1 MRTKTKMIRI
11 EEQLYTRLAKA
22 AGSTSLTRF
31 VNELLDE
38 ALATRKNVELDK
50 RAAEWAEA
58 ERELYGVPSYEATTQ
73 SHGVPETSLGSQGH
87 SPNTP
92 TPNIPETPKAAGQ
105 QRVAEQQIPA
115 DTPQQAG
122 LPCCNQASPCKHWRW
137 DPQLAMWQNILTGE
151 IREAQ

>member
-38 ALATRKNVELDK
+38 ALATRRSVELDK

-58 ERELYGVPSYEATTQ
+58 ERELYGT
-73 SHGVPETSLGSQGH
+73 PE
-87 SPNTP
+87 NTP
-92 TPNIPETPKAAGQ
+92 TPEIPETQKPAATPK
-105 QRVAEQQIPA
+105 P
-115 DTPQQAG
+115 G

-137 DPQLAMWQNILTGE
+137 DAQLAMWQNILTGE

>member
-11 EEQLYTRLAKA
+11 EEQLYTRLSAA

-38 ALATRKNVELDK
+38 ALATRKSVELDK

-58 ERELYGVPSYEATTQ
+58 ERELYGVPN
-73 SHGVPETSLGSQGH
+73 
-87 SPNTP
+87 NTP
-92 TPNIPETPKAAGQ
+92 TPNIPETPKPAGQ
-105 QRVAEQQIPA
+105 QRVAETVPK
-115 DTPQQAG
+115 PG
-122 LPCCNQASPCKHWRW
+122 LPCCMKPSPCKHWRW

-151 IREAQ
+151 IREAS

>member
-31 VNELLDE
+31 VNDLLEE
-38 ALATRKNVELDK
+38 ALATRKSVELDK

-58 ERELYGVPSYEATTQ
+58 ERELYGVTTPSY
-73 SHGVPETSLGSQGH
+73 GVPES
-87 SPNTP
+87 TP
-92 TPNIPETPKAAGQ
+92 TPENLEQPKP
-105 QRVAEQQIPA
+105 AEQ
-115 DTPQQAG
+115 PQQTG
-122 LPCCNQASPCKHWRW
+122 LPCCNQSSPCKHWRW
-137 DPQLAMWQNILTGE
+137 DAQLAMWQNILTGE

>member
-22 AGSTSLTRF
+22 ADNTSLTRF
-31 VNELLDE
+31 VNDLLDE
-38 ALATRKNVELDK
+38 ALATRKSKDLDK

-73 SHGVPETSLGSQGH
+73 SHGVPN
-87 SPNTP
+87 NTP
-92 TPNIPETPKAAGQ
+92 TPEIPETPKAAG
-105 QRVAEQQIPA
+105 
-115 DTPQQAG
+115 
-122 LPCCNQASPCKHWRW
+122 LPCCNQSSPCKHWRW

>member
-11 EEQLYTRLAKA
+11 EEQLYTRLAA
-22 AGSTSLTRF
+22 EAGSTSLTRF

-38 ALATRKNVELDK
+38 ALATRKSVELDK

-58 ERELYGVPSYEATTQ
+58 ERELYGVTTPSY
-73 SHGVPETSLGSQGH
+73 GVPEKE
-87 SPNTP
+87 P
-92 TPNIPETPKAAGQ
+92 TPEIPETSKP
-105 QRVAEQQIPA
+105 AETVVNKP
-115 DTPQQAG
+115 G
-122 LPCCNQASPCKHWRW
+122 LPCCMKPSPCKHWRW

>member
-38 ALATRKNVELDK
+38 ALATRKSVELDK

-58 ERELYGVPSYEATTQ
+58 ERELYGVPT
-73 SHGVPETSLGSQGH
+73 
-87 SPNTP
+87 NTP
-92 TPNIPETPKAAGQ
+92 TPEIPETPKVEEIITPQ
-105 QRVAEQQIPA
+105 QQAAEQQQSA
-115 DTPQQAG
+115 QTG
-122 LPCCNQASPCKHWRW
+122 LPCCNQSSPCKHWRW
-137 DPQLAMWQNILTGE
+137 DAQLAMWQNILTGE

>member
-38 ALATRKNVELDK
+38 ALATRKSVELDK

-58 ERELYGVPSYEATTQ
+58 ERELYGT
-73 SHGVPETSLGSQGH
+73 PE
-87 SPNTP
+87 NTP
-92 TPNIPETPKAAGQ
+92 TPEIPETPKAAVQ
-105 QRVAEQQIPA
+105 QQPA
-115 DTPQQAG
+115 GIVSKPG

>member
-11 EEQLYTRLAKA
+11 EEQLYTRLAVE

-58 ERELYGVPSYEATTQ
+58 ERELYGVP
-73 SHGVPETSLGSQGH
+73 ETSLGSRGH

-92 TPNIPETPKAAGQ
+92 TPEIPETPKP
-105 QRVAEQQIPA
+105 AEIVSKP
-115 DTPQQAG
+115 G

-137 DPQLAMWQNILTGE
+137 DAQLAMWQNIMTGE

>member
-38 ALATRKNVELDK
+38 ALATRKSIELDK
-50 RAAEWAEA
+50 RAAEWAGA
-58 ERELYGVPSYEATTQ
+58 ERELYGTPKTI
-73 SHGVPETSLGSQGH
+73 
-87 SPNTP
+87 P
-92 TPNIPETPKAAGQ
+92 TPENLEQPK
-105 QRVAEQQIPA
+105 V
-115 DTPQQAG
+115 AG

>member
-31 VNELLDE
+31 VNDLLDE
-38 ALATRKNVELDK
+38 ALATRKSVELDK

-58 ERELYGVPSYEATTQ
+58 ERELYGVPN
-73 SHGVPETSLGSQGH
+73 
-87 SPNTP
+87 NTP
-92 TPNIPETPKAAGQ
+92 TPEIPETPK
-105 QRVAEQQIPA
+105 VAEQQRVTETVPK
-115 DTPQQAG
+115 PG

>member
-11 EEQLYTRLAKA
+11 EEQLYTRLAVE

-50 RAAEWAEA
+50 SAAEWAEA

-73 SHGVPETSLGSQGH
+73 SHGVPTT
-87 SPNTP
+87 TP
-92 TPNIPETPKAAGQ
+92 TPEIPETPKA
-105 QRVAEQQIPA
+105 VEIVSKP
-115 DTPQQAG
+115 G
-122 LPCCNQASPCKHWRW
+122 LPCCNQSSPCKHWRW
-137 DPQLAMWQNILTGE
+137 DAQLAMWQNILTGE
-151 IREAQ
+151 IREAS

>member
-11 EEQLYTRLAKA
+11 EEQLYTRLASA

-31 VNELLDE
+31 VNDLLDE
-38 ALATRKNVELDK
+38 ALATRKSVELDK

-58 ERELYGVPSYEATTQ
+58 ERELYGT
-73 SHGVPETSLGSQGH
+73 PES
-87 SPNTP
+87 TP
-92 TPNIPETPKAAGQ
+92 TPEIPETPK
-105 QRVAEQQIPA
+105 VEQKP
-115 DTPQQAG
+115 G